1 MVLLQTFG
9 VDKSFEQLKHAD
21 KETKE
26 KVTFIENSNFKL
38 PLESGSVDLIT
49 VGKEAH
55 VHLFFIYIFIFMCE
69 ITRIFSP
76 SSPLAYAN

>member
-1 MVLLQTFG
+1 MSAFSQTFG

-38 PLESGSVDLIT
+38 PLESGTVDLIT
-49 VGKEAH
+49 VGILY
-55 VHLFFIYIFIFMCE
+55 VIDSI
-69 ITRIFSP
+69 RV
-76 SSPLAYAN
+76 N